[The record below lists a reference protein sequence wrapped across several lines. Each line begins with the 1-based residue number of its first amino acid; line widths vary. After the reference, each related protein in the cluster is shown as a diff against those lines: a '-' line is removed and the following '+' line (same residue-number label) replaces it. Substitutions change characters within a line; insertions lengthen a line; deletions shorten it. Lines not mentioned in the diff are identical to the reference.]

1 MNKEQLRRANR
12 IIFLC
17 SMVYMISYITRTNY
31 GAVISE
37 MVSST
42 GLAKSALSVALTVNF
57 ITYGAGQLVSGY
69 FGDRVQ
75 PRTLIGIGLATTSCM
90 NLLIPLCTAPWQM
103 TVVWCLNGFAQAF
116 MWPPIVKMLFCALS
130 REDYSRGCVRVSWGS
145 SLGTMTVYLM
155 APLLIWLK
163 SAPTIDLTPQK
174 EKNSSGSF
182 RPAVLPALILVMVGI
197 ILHGILKD
205 GVTTWMPS
213 YLSET
218 FGLRNEIS
226 ILAGIVLPVFSIICY
241 SLVNFLYLKMKK
253 VLLGTI
259 LIFCM
264 ASAFCGALYLFYDKS
279 PVLSIL
285 LSALI
290 TSCMHGVNFML
301 IGIAPTVFGKD
312 GTVSTYSGILNFSA
326 YIGSA
331 ISAYVIP
338 LATENAG
345 WNTTIFLWLCIA
357 LAGTLACV
365 LCIRPWKTVEK

>member
-1 MNKEQLRRANR
+1 
-12 IIFLC
+12 
-17 SMVYMISYITRTNY
+17 
-31 GAVISE
+31 
-37 MVSST
+37 
-42 GLAKSALSVALTVNF
+42 
-57 ITYGAGQLVSGY
+57 
-69 FGDRVQ
+69 
-75 PRTLIGIGLATTSCM
+75 
-90 NLLIPLCTAPWQM
+90 
-103 TVVWCLNGFAQAF
+103 
-116 MWPPIVKMLFCALS
+116 MLFCALS

-155 APLLIWLK
+155 APLLILLLNWKSVFLASAIFGIAGLLIWLK
-163 SAPTIDLTPQK
+163 SAPTIDLAPPK

-290 TSCMHGVNFML
+290 TSCMHGVNLFLVCVVPAKFEKYGIVSTMSGL
-301 IGIAPTVFGKD
+301 INSLTYVGSALATQGFALTKQYSGWTVTIGSWLVIAAIGIACC
-312 GTVSTYSGILNFSA
+312 LLA
-326 YIGSA
+326 YK
-331 ISAYVIP
+331 
-338 LATENAG
+338 
-345 WNTTIFLWLCIA
+345 
-357 LAGTLACV
+357 
-365 LCIRPWKTVEK
+365 PWKKFKEA

>member
-1 MNKEQLRRANR
+1 
-12 IIFLC
+12 
-17 SMVYMISYITRTNY
+17 
-31 GAVISE
+31 
-37 MVSST
+37 
-42 GLAKSALSVALTVNF
+42 VNF

-155 APLLIWLK
+155 APLLILLLNWKSVFLASAIFGIAGLLIWLK
-163 SAPTIDLTPQK
+163 SAPTIDLTPPK